1 MEKQI
6 KEVNWRVAKNPI
18 DPAAS
23 EYIYTV
29 YRLRDPEKPDHSG
42 NREEAGVY
50 DSKEKAEN
58 VVNWLNKKAA
68 EEGLKEITNT
78 LISLLN
84 CWGRSAEEEEKR

>member
-1 MEKQI
+1 MKT
-6 KEVNWRVAKNPI
+6 NWKIEKNPI
-18 DPAAS
+18 DPVA
-23 EYIYTV
+23 EGYIYTV
-29 YRLRDPEKPDHSG
+29 YRLRDPEKPDRSG

-68 EEGLKEITNT
+68 DEGLKEITNT

>member
-1 MEKQI
+1 MKT
-6 KEVNWRVAKNPI
+6 NWKIAKNPI
-18 DPAAS
+18 DPVAE

-29 YRLRDPEKPDHSG
+29 YRLRDPEKPDRSG

-58 VVNWLNKKAA
+58 VVNWLNKKAPD
-68 EEGLKEITNT
+68 EGLKEITNT

-84 CWGRSAEEEEKR
+84 C

>member
-1 MEKQI
+1 MKT
-6 KEVNWRVAKNPI
+6 NWKIAKNPI
-18 DPAAS
+18 DPVAG

-29 YRLRDPEKPDHSG
+29 YRLRDPEKPDHSWD
-42 NREEAGVY
+42 REEAGVY

-58 VVNWLNKKAA
+58 VVNWLNKKASD
-68 EEGLKEITNT
+68 EGLKEITNT